1 MIVDKV
7 EHFRELVDKVYK
19 SPEYKERRKDM
30 KRFMKYYTGRFWT
43 EQEDDSD
50 VETPVFCNFI
60 FSTIQTIAP
69 LLTDSRP
76 IWYLRARKAFMQ
88 RYFEIYSSGLEYLWD
103 KLEMD
108 MKLFKWVLDALI
120 VKMGIVKIYWRND
133 EVALDVVDPQTF
145 VCAPGYDDIWEAPWC
160 GTVTRKPLSWIR
172 QRYPKTGKKVTAEND
187 SLVDDTFDIDDK
199 SEVELEG
206 VFVSVYEIWVQDD
219 TALAA
224 IKENVEDRNEQ
235 PQKPKKKYPNGR
247 IITFAQ
253 KITLEDRKSPFNHG
267 KPPYV
272 TLLNYITPHK
282 LWGMGEPDQ
291 IESLV
296 LEYNLALRKI
306 AQYVRDYVDPDWVVF
321 QGSGINPEN
330 FKSEKKGGG
339 NVWDLNNN
347 AEPPRVLEMPQI
359 NRTILDFLAGLP
371 KLLEEIS
378 GNTAV
383 TKGMAEKKQRQ
394 TAGEIATLVESSYT
408 RTRQRVRN
416 LENSTKRA
424 LYLIVD
430 IMQQF
435 YKTTRSYTLVRDGE
449 VQAGE
454 IGNSAELAKQVM
466 EPTQKSGLFS
476 GREVT
481 EQRKQQ
487 EQDYKALVEYLGDA
501 EEVYVDFDLEIQTNS
516 TLPMDRQSL
525 ANLMLRLLEMG
536 AVDGQAVLET
546 LRVPKT
552 EEITERLKEQ
562 QQPEAPAAQPTQE
575 AMNV

>member
-7 EHFRELVDKVYK
+7 RHFQDLVDKVYK
-19 SPEYKERRKDM
+19 SPEYKDRRAEM
-30 KRFMKYYTGRFWT
+30 ARFMKYYTGKYWT
-43 EQEDDSD
+43 EQEDESD

-76 IWYLRARKAFMQ
+76 IWYLRARKYFMQ
-88 RYFEIYSSGLEYLWD
+88 RFFEIYSSGLEYLWD

-108 MKLFKWVLDALI
+108 IKLFKWVLDALI
-120 VKMGIVKIYWRND
+120 MKMGIVKIYWRDD

-145 VCAPGYDDIWEAPWC
+145 VCAPGYDDVWEAPWC

-172 QRYPKTGKKVTAEND
+172 QRYPKTGKKVKAENNG
-187 SLVDDTFDIDDK
+187 LIDDTFNIDDK

-206 VFVSVYEIWVQDD
+206 TFVSVYEIWVKDD
-219 TALAA
+219 TAEKA
-224 IKENVEDRNEQ
+224 IKEETSKE
-235 PQKPKKKYPNGR
+235 KPEKSQKKYPNGR

-253 KITLEDRKSPFNHG
+253 KVVLEDRKSPFRHG

-272 TLLNYITPHK
+272 TLYDYITPHS

-296 LEYNLALRKI
+296 LEYNLSLRKI
-306 AQYVRDYVDPDWVVF
+306 AQYVRDYVDPDWVISS
-321 QGSGINPEN
+321 GSGINPDN
-330 FKSEKKGGG
+330 FKTERKGGN
-339 NVWDLNNN
+339 NVWEVN
-347 AEPPRVLEMPQI
+347 ANSEPPKVLEMPQI
-359 NRTILDFLAGLP
+359 NRTILDFLSGLP
-371 KLLEEIS
+371 KLLEEVS

-383 TKGMAEKKQRQ
+383 TKGVAEKKQRQ
-394 TAGEIATLVESSYT
+394 TAGEIATLIESSYT

-424 LYLIVD
+424 LYLVVD
-430 IMQQF
+430 LMQQF
-435 YKTTRSYTLVRDGE
+435 YKKERPYTLVRDGE

-454 IGNSAELAKQVM
+454 IGNSAEFAKQVM
-466 EPTQKSGLFS
+466 QPAQKGGFFS
-476 GREVT
+476 GREGRQ
-481 EQRKQQ
+481 EREQQ
-487 EQDYKALVEYLGDA
+487 EQDYEKLVDYLGDSK
-501 EEVYVDFDLEIQTNS
+501 EVYVDFDLEIQTNS

-525 ANLMLRLLEMG
+525 ANLMLRLLELG
-536 AVDGQAVLET
+536 AVDPQAVLET

-562 QQPEAPAAQPTQE
+562 QQTEAPATQPTQE